1 LRRTQ
6 TWADVAGTYR
16 ICGKDIGDRTIQTV
30 TRTILPKHYLDPI
43 PQGQIDGMD
52 MTTAE
57 KAAYQNPGY

>member
-16 ICGKDIGDRTIQTV
+16 ICGKDIGDRNIKTV

-52 MTTAE
+52 MTATE